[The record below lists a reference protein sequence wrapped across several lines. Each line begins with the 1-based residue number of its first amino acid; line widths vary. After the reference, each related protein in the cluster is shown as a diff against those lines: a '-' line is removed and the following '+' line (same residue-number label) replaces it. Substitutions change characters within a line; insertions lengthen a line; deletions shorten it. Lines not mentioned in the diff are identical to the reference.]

1 MGGSGSLV
9 KYVNNNNNNKH
20 YYFFIVLSTRC
31 MG

>member
-9 KYVNNNNNNKH
+9 KCVNNNNNNKH